1 MTEAQEKRRIMP
13 YVLPSTDD
21 ALERLQ
27 GALGLGSKG
36 AAIDCLAETFATLSP
51 EACMVIMDACE
62 NAKRSLAAADKGA
75 TLTPFLTAAAAERR
89 AEYDRVVGL
98 LGALAPERR
107 PASPAEFRK
116 VELAD
121 GRYATVPDSWVVGG
135 ARGTGTDVNVVE
147 LVGGAGR
154 FVPPTAVISDAPFE
168 AMGDE
173 GRSGLAR
180 AALKACALLAA
191 EAKDGWVLMSTEE
204 ALRADAGEL
213 GGRSLLAVHSLRPI
227 ELYSGAEPPYGA
239 AIHRGGA
246 EADRAPRN
254 ELVSTGKERR

>member
-1 MTEAQEKRRIMP
+1 MSESQKKTRITP

-36 AAIDCLAETFATLSP
+36 AAIDCLAETFAMLSP

-75 TLTPFLTAAAAERR
+75 TLTPFLTAAAERR

-107 PASPAEFRK
+107 PASPTEFRK
-116 VELAD
+116 VELAG

-147 LVGGAGR
+147 LVGRAGR

-168 AMGDE
+168 AMGEE
-173 GRSGLAR
+173 GREGLAR

-204 ALRADAGEL
+204 ALGADAGEL

-227 ELYSGAEPPYGA
+227 ELYGGSEPPYGA

-246 EADRAPRN
+246 EAGRAPRN
-254 ELVSTGKERR
+254 ELVSTGKEH